1 MRTCGVEIMGERK
14 VVSKSNKKIPSYVP
28 IYNMIY
34 SDIINGFYKYG
45 SQLPSEVELT
55 EKYGVS
61 RNTLRQALTILRED
75 GLIEKQ
81 QGKSSI
87 ITYKEEKNN
96 TVEKRINNMMISCS
110 KDEIDAIDIDYNFG
124 PPTDVAQK
132 KLKIKASEVILA
144 SNVVYY
150 VDEVPVGHAFLQI
163 PVKHIEQLNVD
174 LNSEKD
180 VSKLINKTIFEIADS
195 SVINI
200 RIVNAEENI
209 TEFLK
214 VGKNHQIIYIEE
226 VLHNREEVPICRCKF
241 YFRPERYEVTI
252 KI

>member
-1 MRTCGVEIMGERK
+1 MNEKK
-14 VVSKSNKKIPSYVP
+14 VISKSNKKIPSYIP
-28 IYNMIY
+28 IYNMLY

-45 SQLPSEVELT
+45 SQLPSEGVLT

-81 QGKSSI
+81 QGKSTI
-87 ITYKEEKNN
+87 ITYKEEKKH
-96 TVEKRINNMMISCS
+96 VAEKKINNMMLTCS
-110 KDEIDAIDIDYNFG
+110 KDEINAIDIDYNFG
-124 PPTDVAQK
+124 PPTDIAQK
-132 KLKIKASEVILA
+132 KLDLKASEVILA
-144 SNVVYY
+144 SNLVYY
-150 VDEVPVGHAFLQI
+150 VDDVPVGHAFIQI

-174 LNSEKD
+174 LNSEED
-180 VSKLINKTIFEIADS
+180 VSKLINETIFDISTAS
-195 SVINI
+195 TVNI
-200 RIVNAEENI
+200 RVVNAEENI

-226 VLHNREEVPICRCKF
+226 ILHNSEDIPIGRCKF
-241 YFRPERYEVTI
+241 YFIPERYEVSI

>member
-1 MRTCGVEIMGERK
+1 MGERK
-14 VVSKSNKKIPSYVP
+14 VISKSNKKIPSYVS

-45 SQLPSEVELT
+45 AQLPSEVELT

-81 QGKSSI
+81 QGKS
-87 ITYKEEKNN
+87 TVVTFREEKPK
-96 TVEKRINNMMISCS
+96 VEENKINNLMISCS
-110 KDEIDAIDIDYNFG
+110 KEEIDAIDIDYNFG
-124 PPTDVAQK
+124 PPTDIAQK

-150 VDEVPVGHAFLQI
+150 VEGIPVGHAFLQI

-174 LNSEKD
+174 LNSEND
-180 VSKLINKTIFEIADS
+180 VSKLINNTIFDIAS
-195 SVINI
+195 STVINV

-209 TEFLK
+209 IEFLK
-214 VGKNHQIIYIEE
+214 VDKNHQIIYIEE
-226 VLHNREEVPICRCKF
+226 ILHNAEGTPICRCKF
-241 YFRPERYEVTI
+241 YFKPESYEVTI

>member
-1 MRTCGVEIMGERK
+1 MGERK
-14 VVSKSNKKIPSYVP
+14 IVSKSNKKIPSYVP

-81 QGKSSI
+81 QGKSTI
-87 ITYKEEKNN
+87 VTYKEEKNN
-96 TVEKRINNMMISCS
+96 YAEKRIDNMMIRCS

-124 PPTDVAQK
+124 PPTDIAQK

-150 VDEVPVGHAFLQI
+150 VDKVPVGHAFIQI
-163 PVKHIEQLNVD
+163 PVKHIEKLNVD
-174 LNSEKD
+174 LNSEED
-180 VSKLINKTIFEIADS
+180 VSKLINKTIFEIAVS

-200 RIVNAEENI
+200 RVVNAEENI
-209 TEFLK
+209 IEFLK
-214 VGKNHQIIYIEE
+214 IDKNHQIIYIEE
-226 VLHNREEVPICRCKF
+226 ILHNEDETPVCRCKF
-241 YFRPERYEVTI
+241 YFIPEKYEVSI
-252 KI
+252 KT